1 MNSATI
7 NTIALPT
14 RQPVND
20 AALPPPPAPD
30 KQPRRRWIAALA
42 LATVLGGGL
51 GAWKYFG
58 QPAAPVYPAV
68 EVRRGDIRQTIS
80 ATGKVQA
87 VTTVQVGTQVSG
99 TVSEL
104 HADFNSRVKAGQIIA
119 RLEPSQIDAQLRQA
133 KATLAGAE
141 ANAASAQNMING
153 QQSAV
158 ASAKANLDRVEAV
171 VLEAERSYANTLNL
185 VKEGVAPARQAQTE
199 EASRL
204 QALAQ
209 KAQAAAQY
217 AQAVAQAE
225 SSKSQWEQAKAQ
237 ATQARAAV
245 EVAGVNLE
253 RTIIRAPIDGVVV
266 SRNVDVGQTVA
277 ASLQAP
283 TLFLIA
289 NDLTKMQV
297 LADIDEAD
305 VGQLSPESPVTF
317 TVDAFPRETFSGR
330 ISQIRLAPAV
340 VQNVVTYT
348 AVIDVA
354 NPKMQLKPGMTA
366 TVTATVQERK
376 DVLLVPNA
384 AFRVNA
390 SGAARPGTRT
400 GGSATLW
407 QIGAHGELQPVK
419 VKAGMSDGVST
430 ELIKTTLQEGDRIVI
445 ASTQTGDTQKKQK
458 TGTFPGAAPAPRGK
472 RF

>member
-1 MNSATI
+1 MTTPVLEPITSLPAAEAPPSA
-7 NTIALPT
+7 A
-14 RQPVND
+14 PV
-20 AALPPPPAPD
+20 
-30 KQPRRRWIAALA
+30 RRRWPLAALSLLA
-42 LATVLGGGL
+42 LAAGAG
-51 GAWKYFG
+51 GAWKYFAT
-58 QPAAPVYPAV
+58 PAAPAQPTV

-104 HADFNSRVKAGQIIA
+104 HADFNSRVKAGEIIA
-119 RLEPSQIDAQLRQA
+119 RLDPSQIDAQLKQS
-133 KATLAGAE
+133 KAALAAAE
-141 ANAASAQNMING
+141 ANVASAQNVVNSQAAAID
-153 QQSAV
+153 
-158 ASAKANLDRVEAV
+158 SAKANLDRVDAV
-171 VLEAERSYANTLNL
+171 VLEANRAYENTLRL
-185 VKEGVAPARQAQTE
+185 VKEGVTPARQAQTD
-199 EASRL
+199 EATRL

-217 AQAVAQAE
+217 SQAVAQAAGA
-225 SSKSQWEQAKAQ
+225 KSQLD
-237 ATQARAAV
+237 QARAQAAQSRAAV
-245 EVAGVNLE
+245 DVAAVNLD

-317 TVDAFPRETFSGR
+317 TVDAFPRETFTGR
-330 ISQIRLAPAV
+330 ILQIRLAPAV

-348 AVIDVA
+348 AVIETP
-354 NPKMQLKPGMTA
+354 NPRLQLKPGMTA
-366 TVTATVQERK
+366 TITAVVAERK
-376 DVLLVPNA
+376 NVLLVPNA
-384 AFRVNA
+384 AFRAN
-390 SGAARPGTRT
+390 SQQRSR
-400 GGSATLW
+400 GSSTLW
-407 QIGAHGELQPVK
+407 QIAANGQLTPLK
-419 VKAGMSDGVST
+419 VKAGMTDGVST
-430 ELIKTTLQEGDRIVI
+430 ELLETTLNEGDRV
-445 ASTQTGDTQKKQK
+445 ATVSTPAVDTSKKQS
-458 TGTFPGAAPAPRGK
+458 TGAMPGTTPSAPRGK